1 MGRKLR
7 NLVAAVGITLATLS
21 PMKYANA
28 QVDSLNTPLS
38 LERAGNF
45 FSPSGVNELVGKP
58 WKYGDGDVNHDG
70 RTDSFD
76 LAVIDSVS
84 NDEGDIDGD
93 SLSSSA
99 NDKQILSDY
108 LNGNIPYL
116 PGDWANLN
124 KEEKTSWIKKMIKIQ
139 NSLPNTDYSQWVCR
153 NFITQMEL
161 EFYGSSNID
170 GFIQYYHDNGE
181 PQGGEYYLGE
191 KNARFGLPVVY
202 AGTINTSGE
211 SHSVNG
217 VLVGK
222 DPLNFNDW
230 YFFGYEN
237 DNQVVPGSQQMD
249 SNSPVSIG
257 LNGYFKG
264 PFGPVFSPL
273 SDLIQ
278 FELQGGEVVNII
290 HKNYVT
296 LHNPEKIKVHLGKL
310 EKIVIDNNSFPDVTN
325 FTPEFLESQGYKA
338 IPDTSSENPVKLTHE
353 DSDTTNVSYRHF
365 QFLRKF
371 VGSVYSGGITK
382 SDSSPQIIEVNN
394 FTPVEPED
402 FYLPDEFKIYQNYP
416 NPFNPTT
423 NVKYETNR
431 YGDVKLEVYNNLGQ
445 KVYEKTDKGVY
456 PGVHEFKDIDMSKYA
471 SGMYLFRIYEGEK
484 FKSIKGVLQK

>member
-1 MGRKLR
+1 MGI
-7 NLVAAVGITLATLS
+7 ALATLF
-21 PMKYANA
+21 PFKYANA
-28 QVDSLNTPLS
+28 QAFSSDSLNTPLS

-58 WKYGDGDVNHDG
+58 WKYGDGDINHDG
-70 RTDSFD
+70 RTDSSD
-76 LAVIDSVS
+76 LAVMDLVS

-116 PGDWANLN
+116 LGDWANLN
-124 KEEKTSWIKKMIKIQ
+124 KEEKTSWIKKMVKIQ

-161 EFYGSSNID
+161 EFKGSSNIL

-181 PQGGEYYLGE
+181 PQGGGHYLGE
-191 KNARFGLPVVY
+191 KNARFSLPVVY
-202 AGTINTSGE
+202 ASTINTSGAA
-211 SHSVNG
+211 HSVNG
-217 VLVGK
+217 VLVGE
-222 DPLNFNDW
+222 DPLRFDDW

-249 SNSPVSIG
+249 SNSPVLIG
-257 LNGYFKG
+257 LNGYFDTPSG
-264 PFGPVFSPL
+264 IYIGYRHG
-273 SDLIQ
+273 LIT
-278 FELQGGEVVNII
+278 FELQGGEVVNVI

-338 IPDTSSENPVKLTHE
+338 IPDTSSENAFGIPVKLTHE

-382 SDSSPQIIEVNN
+382 ADSSTQIIEVNN

-402 FYLPDEFKIYQNYP
+402 FYFPDEFKIYQNYP

-445 KVYEKTDKGVY
+445 KVCEKTDKGVY